1 MFRVMDPQTKLKLT
15 EALKNVSDLQ
25 ANLENV
31 LDNSLVNGHIDV
43 NRYIKLYNKY
53 LNEVNLELEEDELLD
68 VITQIKYYNY
78 TGNDFKDIVHVK
90 EKLVDVYWKVTQL
103 MGYIEN
109 KLEFGVSWNWD
120 LFENDRLSS
129 LKIFY

>member
-1 MFRVMDPQTKLKLT
+1 MFRVMDPHTKFKLT

-53 LNEVNLELEEDELLD
+53 LNEVNLELEEDELFD
-68 VITQIKYYNY
+68 VITQIKYYDY

-120 LFENDRLSS
+120 LFENDKLSS

>member
-68 VITQIKYYNY
+68 VITQIKYYDY

-103 MGYIEN
+103 MGYLEN

-120 LFENDRLSS
+120 LFENDKLSS

>member
-1 MFRVMDPQTKLKLT
+1 MDTQTKLKLRET
-15 EALKNVSDLQ
+15 LKNVSDLQ

-31 LDNSLVNGHIDV
+31 LDNSLINNHIDV
-43 NRYIKLYNKY
+43 NPYIKRYNKY

-68 VITQIKYYNY
+68 VITHIKYYDY

-90 EKLVDVYWKVTQL
+90 EKLVDVYWKVAQL

-109 KLEFGVSWNWD
+109 KLEFGES
-120 LFENDRLSS
+120 
-129 LKIFY
+129 

>member
-68 VITQIKYYNY
+68 VITQIKYYDY

-90 EKLVDVYWKVTQL
+90 EKLVDVYWKVAQL

-109 KLEFGVSWNWD
+109 KLEFGES
-120 LFENDRLSS
+120 
-129 LKIFY
+129 

>member
-1 MFRVMDPQTKLKLT
+1 MFRVMDPHTKLKLT

-68 VITQIKYYNY
+68 VITQIKYYDY

-120 LFENDRLSS
+120 LFENDKLSS

>member
-68 VITQIKYYNY
+68 VITQIKYCDY

-120 LFENDRLSS
+120 LFENDKLSS